1 MASRLVDHPSA
12 YLRSAA
18 HQPVDWYPW
27 APEAFER
34 AKQQNKPILLDIGAV
49 WCHWC
54 HVMDGESYE
63 NPRIAEVLNRDWI
76 CVKVDR
82 DERPDVDARYQRAV
96 QVFSGLGGW
105 PLTAFL
111 TPNGEVFYGGTYF
124 PPDGQHGRPGFLTV
138 LTELSR
144 IYGEEPTRV
153 SSQAEQIRR
162 YLESLAQEA
171 TPGAVNDGVLDQAA
185 DAMARVFDVRNG
197 GFGTAPKFPH
207 PGAYDFLLARWFDTR
222 ESRLRDMVDR
232 SLAAIARGGVYDQ
245 IGGGF
250 HRYAVDDR
258 WIVPHFEKMAY
269 DNSELLRAY
278 VHAAG
283 DRGIDGS
290 TVRDHEPPDR
300 QPAEPLGQQENE
312 YDRVIAG
319 TTNWIMAVLA
329 HPGGGYAASQDAD
342 VGLDDDGDYFTWTPE
357 EARAAVT
364 EDEFAVLARHYDI
377 DDAGEMHHHPQ
388 KNVLWVRQAA
398 SEIAAGTGQPVER
411 VTALLESG
419 RRKLGEARAKR
430 PPPSVDTTVYTG
442 WAAMTASALLEAA
455 AYLDRPDVEQHALA
469 TLERLFTEG
478 ADRDGAGGVR
488 HALGGG
494 DMRVLED
501 QVQAACGALDAFEI
515 TGDARWLARALQLAG
530 YVWTEFAA
538 DDGGLCDIPRR
549 QGGEGFL
556 SQRLKPAHDAPAPS
570 GNGVAGLLAARLA
583 EHTGDPEWRAR
594 LEGLLGG
601 FGGSLAGL
609 SLSAATLLR
618 AADWYLR
625 PPAHVVITGPADDA
639 TARQLLLA
647 ARRTYRP
654 RKVLTRLL
662 PGHDASALPAPLRA
676 MLDDRAPRAY
686 LCAGQACAA
695 PTGDPAELAAS
706 IATFTGPRA

>member
-1 MASRLVDHPSA
+1 MASRLASEPSA

-18 HQPVDWYPW
+18 HQPVDWHPW
-27 APEAFER
+27 SPAAFEQ
-34 AKQQNKPILLDIGAV
+34 AKRENKPVLLDIGAV

-76 CVKVDR
+76 CIKVDR

-111 TPNGEVFYGGTYF
+111 TPDGEVFYGGTYF
-124 PPDGQHGRPGFLTV
+124 PPDGKHGRPGFLTV
-138 LTELSR
+138 LAELSR
-144 IYGEEPTRV
+144 IYRDEPTRV
-153 SSQAEQIRR
+153 SSQAEQIRHF
-162 YLESLAQEA
+162 LEGLAQEA
-171 TPGAVNDGVLDQAA
+171 TPGPVNDGVLDQAA
-185 DAMARVFDVRNG
+185 DAMARVFDIRNG

-222 ESRLRDMVDR
+222 QSWLRDMVDR

-250 HRYAVDDR
+250 HRYSVDDR

-278 VHAAG
+278 VHAASAAAPQ
-283 DRGIDGS
+283 DDLPRII
-290 TVRDHEPPDR
+290 E
-300 QPAEPLGQQENE
+300 
-312 YDRVIAG
+312 G
-319 TTNWIMAVLA
+319 TTDWIMAVLA
-329 HPGGGYAASQDAD
+329 QPGGGYAASQDAD
-342 VGLDDDGDYFTWTPE
+342 VGFDDDGDYFTWTPE
-357 EARAAVT
+357 EARAALT
-364 EDEFAVLARHYDI
+364 EDEFAVMARHYDI
-377 DDAGEMHHHPQ
+377 DDAGEMHHNPR

-398 SEIAAGTGQPVER
+398 SEIAAGTGRPVER
-411 VTALLESG
+411 VAALLASG
-419 RRKLGEARAKR
+419 RRKLAEARAKR
-430 PPPSVDTTVYTG
+430 APPAVDTTVYTG
-442 WAAMTASALLEAA
+442 WNAMMASAILEAGA
-455 AYLDRPDVEQHALA
+455 CLDRPDVERHALA
-469 TLERLFTEG
+469 TLERLFADG
-478 ADRDGAGGVR
+478 ADREGAGGVR

-494 DMRVLED
+494 ETRILED
-501 QVQAACGALDAFEI
+501 QAQVACGALDAFEI
-515 TGDARWLARALQLAG
+515 TGDARWLARALHLAR
-530 YVWTEFAA
+530 YVWAEFAA
-538 DDGGLCDIPRR
+538 DDGGLYDVPRH

-556 SQRLKPAHDAPAPS
+556 TQRLQPAHDAPAPS

-594 LEGLLGG
+594 LERLLAA

-618 AADWYLR
+618 AADWLLH
-625 PPAHVVITGPADDA
+625 PAAHVVITGAANDA
-639 TARQLLLA
+639 AARGLLLA

-662 PGHDASALPAPLRA
+662 PGGDGSRLPAPLRA
-676 MLDDRAPRAY
+676 MLDGNGPRAY

-695 PTGDPAELAAS
+695 PTGDPAELTAS
-706 IATFTGPRA
+706 LATFTGQRP